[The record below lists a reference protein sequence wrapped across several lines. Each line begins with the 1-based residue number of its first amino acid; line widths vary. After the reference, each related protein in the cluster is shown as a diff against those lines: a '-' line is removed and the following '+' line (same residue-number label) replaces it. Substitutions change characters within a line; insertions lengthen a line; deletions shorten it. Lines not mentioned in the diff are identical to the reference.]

1 MTPETEYGMSKFTIT
16 SDGANRSMRGSPV
29 LAPALTLCEMMFRNR
44 EEAGRLLAQA
54 LVEYE
59 GRPNLVVLGLPRG
72 GVPVARI
79 VADFLGATMDVF
91 LVRKLGVPWQ
101 PELGFGAIAETPRAD
116 PPVRVIDQ
124 GLVRE
129 CGLGPKVIEEIA
141 AREQREIDLRS
152 HLYRG
157 TRSLVDIHGKE
168 VIIVDDGLATGST
181 MLAAVRALRQQH
193 AKRIVVAVPVG
204 PRDTCDALGREADQ
218 VVCLSSP
225 KPFESVGTWY
235 EDFTQVTDSEV
246 QHTLSPMASAIGR
259 ENAQ

>member
-1 MTPETEYGMSKFTIT
+1 
-16 SDGANRSMRGSPV
+16 
-29 LAPALTLCEMMFRNR
+29 MMFRNR

-54 LVEYE
+54 LAKYE

-79 VADFLGATMDVF
+79 VADFLGAPMDVF

-101 PELGFGAIAETPRAD
+101 PELGFGAIAET
-116 PPVRVIDQ
+116 VRVIDQ
-124 GLVRE
+124 ALVRE
-129 CGLGPKVIEEIA
+129 CELSPAVIEEIA
-141 AREQREIDLRS
+141 EREQREIKRRS
-152 HLYRG
+152 RLYRG

-181 MLAAVRALRQQH
+181 MLAAVRALRQQN
-193 AKRIVVAVPVG
+193 AKHIVVAVPVG
-204 PRDTCDALGREADQ
+204 PRDTCDALRREADQ

-225 KPFESVGTWY
+225 EPFYSVGTWY

>member
-1 MTPETEYGMSKFTIT
+1 
-16 SDGANRSMRGSPV
+16 
-29 LAPALTLCEMMFRNR
+29 MFRNR

-54 LVEYE
+54 LVEYV

-79 VADFLGATMDVF
+79 VADFLHAPVDVF

-101 PELGFGAIAETPRAD
+101 PELGFGAIAETPSTD

-129 CGLGPKVIEEIA
+129 CELTPEVIEEIA
-141 AREQREIDLRS
+141 VREQREIDRRS
-152 HLYRG
+152 RLYRG
-157 TRSLVDIHGKE
+157 TRSLIDLHGRE

-204 PRDTCDALGREADQ
+204 PPGTCDALRREADE

-225 KPFESVGTWY
+225 EPFYSVGTWY
-235 EDFTQVTDSEV
+235 EDFTQVTDREV
-246 QHTLSPMASAIGR
+246 QHALSSMLSGIGR

>member
-1 MTPETEYGMSKFTIT
+1 
-16 SDGANRSMRGSPV
+16 
-29 LAPALTLCEMMFRNR
+29 MFHNR

-79 VADFLGATMDVF
+79 VADFLGAPMDVF

-101 PELGFGAIAETPRAD
+101 PELGFGAIAETAGTD

-124 GLVRE
+124 GLVQE
-129 CGLGPKVIEEIA
+129 CELTPAVIDQIA
-141 AREQREIDLRS
+141 AREQREIDRRS

-157 TRSLVDIHGKE
+157 TRSMIEVRGKE

-181 MLAAVRALRQQH
+181 MLAAVRALRHQG

-204 PRDTCDALGREADQ
+204 PPSACDMMRREADE

-225 KPFESVGTWY
+225 EPFEAVGAWY
-235 EDFTQVTDSEV
+235 EDFTQVSDREV
-246 QHTLSPMASAIGR
+246 QDALSPVASTIGR

>member
-1 MTPETEYGMSKFTIT
+1 
-16 SDGANRSMRGSPV
+16 
-29 LAPALTLCEMMFRNR
+29 MMFRNR

-54 LVEYE
+54 LAEYV
-59 GRPNLVVLGLPRG
+59 GRPDLVVLGLPRG

-79 VADFLGATMDVF
+79 VADFLGAPMDVF

-101 PELGFGAIAETPRAD
+101 PELGFGAIAETAGTD

-129 CGLGPKVIEEIA
+129 CELTPEVIEEIA
-141 AREQREIDLRS
+141 AREQREIDRRS
-152 HLYRG
+152 RLYRG
-157 TRSLVDIHGKE
+157 TRSLVDIHGRE

-181 MLAAVRALRQQH
+181 MLAAVRALRHQG

-204 PRDTCDALGREADQ
+204 PPSTCDAMRREADE

-225 KPFESVGTWY
+225 EPFYSVGTWY
-235 EDFTQVTDSEV
+235 EDFTQVTDREV
-246 QHTLSPMASAIGR
+246 QHALFPAVGT
-259 ENAQ
+259 